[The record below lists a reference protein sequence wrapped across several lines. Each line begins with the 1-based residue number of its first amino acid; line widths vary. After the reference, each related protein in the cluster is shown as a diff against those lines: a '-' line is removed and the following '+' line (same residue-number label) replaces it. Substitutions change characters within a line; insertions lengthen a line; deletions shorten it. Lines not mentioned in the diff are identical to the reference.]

1 MGKREN
7 ASMTLLVI
15 VIWYIVASAL
25 PKYVTEHGQELKKIN
40 EQNI

>member
-25 PKYVTEHGQELKKIN
+25 PKNVTEHGQELKKIN